1 MDMTPSP
8 PVTRFSRGRLLGAL
22 LIALLIAGTLA
33 NAARKSDFDVA
44 LLRDAFVADAGINAS
59 LPQEVVDARALL
71 QRHPLDEGSVL
82 SLGQG
87 LRDDTL
93 LQQRMWEALFPQ
105 RFSDADARM
114 RILRAADPVAA
125 TCTLIERSGDV
136 ILVDCA

>member
-1 MDMTPSP
+1 MTPHQSE
-8 PVTRFSRGRLLGAL
+8 TRLSRVRVITAL

-59 LPQEVVDARALL
+59 LPQEVVDARTLL
-71 QRHPLDEGSVL
+71 QTYPLEEGSLL

-136 ILVDCA
+136 ILADCA